1 MSARVPFDYEG
12 SDAVN
17 AFYSGAG
24 SIETLLRYDL
34 VPAPGMLLCLNG
46 ISENT
51 RMAAPTEEILPG
63 RPLIIEAP
71 RAELVPMLTG
81 PTQDGRIFGKGY
93 KWRYRY
99 VRSLTGEASGLSP
112 IPSEGWDMG
121 SEEGADYVGETA
133 FLGLEVGLG
142 VSPYGHDR
150 VELFRNT
157 SGQESV
163 WLKVAEAEYDGSS
176 TQVWF
181 EDNLSDE
188 ELSSKDDAA
197 LKPNPSHL
205 EGVVP
210 AMAKCHI
217 HSTGRA
223 MLYGVR
229 RRGRIYSTGNTDSMV
244 EGAHDFEPTLYT
256 AAGRELVGFRFRPLT
271 NTSDEDLNDETN
283 YRIVSPFAISPAAK
297 STVTVKTWE
306 IVDDR
311 DGRMVYP
318 SEPGAASQFDVA
330 KAFSVG
336 LDRDDDLMHIFQM
349 GGVTFSA
356 SRRRLIRWDDDNS
369 DAPHF
374 TTRYTVIAEEGQSG
388 FFAGAVT
395 PFGYVFVNERGVR
408 VFDGGQSVGA
418 LGVGSVYEDFPAAEQ
433 FVRFEM
439 DNLADVLV
447 AYDPDHNKVHV
458 SYVRVDGNI
467 PERTMTF
474 DPETGAWRGPNR
486 RHVFSAGTLR
496 NVSGEDVFALGDNVG
511 NLVIDEDAE
520 TDVLP
525 DISTHSI
532 TGTITAVSDGNGM
545 VITDSAATFDPDN
558 DAALTGVPIV
568 FTETDGSIQV
578 NWIAR
583 VLSATKL
590 QLMNLPVRAIT
601 TGWAYNIGAIRW
613 RADTAYFDSGESFQP
628 HKIERVRM
636 RFERGTADSFEMQV
650 ALDGGSFEDIQSTS
664 HSAVGKAALAPEVK
678 RRAACH
684 QLRLQGTATAG
695 EPRITRAQ
703 VETDVRAGKRT

>member
-12 SDAVN
+12 TDAVS

-24 SIETLLRYDL
+24 SIEPLVRYGM

-51 RMAAPTEEILPG
+51 RMAAPTEEVLPG
-63 RPLIIEAP
+63 LPLMIEAP

-81 PTQDGRIFGKGY
+81 PTQEGRIFGKGY

-112 IPSEGWDMG
+112 IPSEGWDLG

-133 FLGLEVGLG
+133 IIGLEVGLG
-142 VSPYGHDR
+142 TFPYVQDR

-157 SGQESV
+157 SGQESL

-176 TQVWF
+176 TQVYF
-181 EDNLSDE
+181 TDNLSDE
-188 ELSSKDDAA
+188 ELSSKEDAA
-197 LKPNPSHL
+197 LKPNPSYL
-205 EGVVP
+205 DGIMP
-210 AMAKCHI
+210 AMSKCHI

-223 MLYGVR
+223 MYYGVR
-229 RRGRIYSTGNTDSMV
+229 RRGRMYSTGNSDQMT
-244 EGAHDFEPTLYT
+244 EGSNDFSPTFYNG
-256 AAGRELVGFRFRPLT
+256 AGRELVGFRFRPLT
-271 NTSDEDLNDETN
+271 DTTDADIDDDTN
-283 YRIVSPFAISPAAK
+283 YRIVSLSSISPAAK

-311 DGRMVYP
+311 DGRMVYQ
-318 SEPGAASQFDVA
+318 SEPGAPSQIDPT

-356 SRRRLIRWDDDNS
+356 SRRRLIRWDEDNS

-374 TTRYTVIAEEGQSG
+374 TTRFQIVAEEGQ
-388 FFAGAVT
+388 AGLDAGVVT

-408 VFDGGQSVGA
+408 VFDGASVGA

-433 FVRFEM
+433 FIRFEM
-439 DNLADVLV
+439 DNLADVLTI
-447 AYDPDHNKVHV
+447 YDPDHNKVHV

-474 DPETGAWRGPNR
+474 DPETGSWRGPNR

-496 NVSGEDVFALGDNVG
+496 NASGEDVFVLGDNLG
-511 NLVIDEDAE
+511 NLVIDEDAV

-525 DISTHSI
+525 DISTHTIS
-532 TGTITAVSDGNGM
+532 GTITAVSDGNGM
-545 VITDSAATFDPDN
+545 VITDSAATFDPDG

-583 VLSATKL
+583 VLSTTKL
-590 QLMNLPVRAIT
+590 QLLNLPVRAMT

-650 ALDGGSFEDIQSTS
+650 ALDGGAFEDLVDTS
-664 HSAVGKAALAPEVK
+664 HSTVDKVALAPEVK

-703 VETDVRAGKRT
+703 AEIDVRTGKRT